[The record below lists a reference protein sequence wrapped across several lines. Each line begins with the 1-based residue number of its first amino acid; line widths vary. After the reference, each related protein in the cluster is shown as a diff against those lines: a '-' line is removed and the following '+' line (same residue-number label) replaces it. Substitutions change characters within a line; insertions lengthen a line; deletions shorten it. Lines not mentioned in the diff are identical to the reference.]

1 MHYNFFLWPPGH
13 VCICME
19 FEWPVGPGDGW
30 EKVFSLHP
38 WWRCLWKFLGE
49 AIRCLSYL
57 VMVAASTGVLSLGSE
72 GLVFS
77 FDGQHIP

>member
-1 MHYNFFLWPPGH
+1 
-13 VCICME
+13 ME

-57 VMVAASTGVLSLGSE
+57 VMVAASTGMLSLGSE
-72 GLVFS
+72 GPVFS
-77 FDGQHIP
+77 SDGQHIP